1 MSKLRG
7 SHRSLWAGF
16 LATAALAV
24 ALGARPGQA
33 RAEAVGLGVMAGGVF
48 PVADNK
54 TLDAVLKA
62 SFGYGFFVD
71 IPLIASFHL
80 TPSAL
85 VYRVNDT
92 LTAADM
98 GLSFKFI
105 VTTPFIRPYV
115 GLNAGTT
122 VFGAGT
128 DFSVGGI
135 GGAYFNLVANL
146 DAFVQGGY
154 SVIVRDA
161 QSATNPG
168 GGNVK
173 VGSAAAGVLIRFQ

>member
-1 MSKLRG
+1 MPKLRG
-7 SHRSLWAGF
+7 LQRSFWAGWF
-16 LATAALAV
+16 SAV
-24 ALGARPGQA
+24 ALAGALVAHPAQA

-54 TLDAVLKA
+54 TLDAALKA

-71 IPLIASFHL
+71 IPLLASFHL

-105 VTTPFIRPYV
+105 VTTPFIRPYI

-135 GGAYFNLVANL
+135 GGAYFNVIANL

-161 QSATNPG
+161 ESPTNRG

-173 VGSAAAGVLIRFQ
+173 VGSAAAGILIRFQ